1 MASEKLNSF
10 LNGAGFYIVLF
21 LAVAVIGASG
31 YFIYDTVSHNQ
42 GTQEAAGTPPVLSAG
57 QTDRAEHA
65 VPQPAEQKST
75 APPSSTTERQTVPVT
90 GTAEVPAAPAEA
102 PEAADKVVLPLQGKT
117 VTPFST
123 EALLYS
129 ETMGDWRTHNGVDI
143 AAEEGA
149 AVVAAAGGKVTAV
162 VNDYWMGST
171 VTIACSDQYE
181 LTYASLSQPTVSAGD
196 TVQAG
201 DRIGSVGST
210 ALQEEALGPH
220 LHFSVVRNGVP
231 EDPSVYLKQAG

>member
-42 GTQEAAGTPPVLSAG
+42 GAQEAAGTPPVLSAG
-57 QTDRAEHA
+57 QTGQAEHT
-65 VPQPAEQKST
+65 VPQPAEQQT
-75 APPSSTTERQTVPVT
+75 TGGQSSAAERQTVPVS
-90 GTAEVPAAPAEA
+90 GTAEVPAPPAEPAEA
-102 PEAADKVVLPLQGKT
+102 DNKVVLPLQGKT

-129 ETMGDWRTHNGVDI
+129 ETMGDWRIHNGVDI

-149 AVVAAAGGKVTAV
+149 AVVAAAGGKVTSV

-171 VTIACSDQYE
+171 VTIACSGQYE
-181 LTYASLSQPTVSAGD
+181 LTYASLSQPAVSAGD

-201 DRIGSVGST
+201 DRIGTVGST
-210 ALQEEALGPH
+210 ALLEEALGPH